1 MLNKT
6 IAKDIQL
13 NGKYEGAVEKKSP
26 LAMGQ
31 I

>member
-1 MLNKT
+1 MLDKT

-13 NGKYEGAVEKKSP
+13 NDKYGGTVEKKSL